1 MNDSEPFNVDN
12 WTTQLRKGLVE
23 LCILNMLSQ
32 HELYGYDL
40 VKRLTAMPGLG
51 IADGS
56 VYPLLSRMRKVGLVV
71 TRLEESP
78 NGPVR
83 KYYALTPAGRRCWSM
98 MNQHWDELAKGI
110 EALRNNGAPKNDS

>member
-1 MNDSEPFNVDN
+1 
-12 WTTQLRKGLVE
+12 
-23 LCILNMLSQ
+23 MLSQ

-56 VYPLLSRMRKVGLVV
+56 VYPLLSRMRKAGIVT

-78 NGPVR
+78 NGPAR
-83 KYYALTPAGRRCWSM
+83 KYYALTPEGRRCWLM
-98 MNQHWDELAKGI
+98 MNTHWDELAKGI
-110 EALRNNGAPKNDS
+110 ANLRRNITGPNPPSDVSDKSD